1 MLFRSDGP
9 SAGITMATA
18 LYSALS
24 NKKVRHDVAMTG
36 EITLRG
42 KVLPIGGLNEKS
54 MAAYKNGVK
63 TVIIPK
69 ENSRDLAEIDEEVKN
84 NVTFIPVSDIKE
96 VLKTAVLDKTEKT
109 SSGRKKTKK
118 SLNVSGIDESTK
130 EVTL

>member
-1 MLFRSDGP
+1 
-9 SAGITMATA
+9 
-18 LYSALS
+18 
-24 NKKVRHDVAMTG
+24 
-36 EITLRG
+36 
-42 KVLPIGGLNEKS
+42 

-96 VLKTAVLDKTEKT
+96 VLKIAVLDKTEKT

-118 SLNVSGIDESTK
+118 SLNASGIDESTK